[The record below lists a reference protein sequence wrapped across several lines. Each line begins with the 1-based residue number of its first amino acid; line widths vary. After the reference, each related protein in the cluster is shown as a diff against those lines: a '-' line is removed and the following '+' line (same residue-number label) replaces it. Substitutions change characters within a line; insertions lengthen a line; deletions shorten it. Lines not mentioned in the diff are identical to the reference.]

1 MYGYM
6 GKLLRVDLT
15 RKEVKEEELKEELAR
30 KFIGGSGLAAK
41 ILYDELPDPAGVDP
55 LSPENILIFMT
66 GPLVGVKVPNS
77 GRHSVCAKSPLTGIW
92 GEANSGGT
100 WGVEFKKTGYDG
112 IVITG
117 KAEKPVYLWIHEG
130 GVEIRDASHLW
141 GRDTFETDDIIKE
154 ETDKKAV
161 TASIGPSGEKLV
173 KISAV
178 MNDGRDARAAGRTGM
193 GAVMGSKNLKAI
205 AVRGEKEIPV
215 YDEEKLNELTKGLGK
230 MIAEKAERMGKYGTA
245 NIVLMVEEIGDL
257 PIKNWLQGR
266 WIEGA
271 EKLSGER
278 MAETILK
285 RRYFCKNC
293 VIGCGRIVEIK
304 EGKWKLEE
312 QAGPE
317 YETIGAFGSMCLIDD
332 LGAVS
337 KLNEICNRYGI
348 DTISAGS
355 IVAFAMEAYERGV
368 LKESDIGFPLRWGD
382 ADAAIRLTEMIA
394 RKEGIGA
401 LLSEGV
407 KRAAEKLG
415 GLALEMAI
423 HSKGLELPMHDP
435 RAYSSIAVAYATS
448 NRGACHLQGLTHPLE
463 GRLVI
468 PELGYDEPLDRFE
481 IKGKGIMSAKMQNL
495 MAMFDALTLCKFLI
509 FGGITVKHLVDW
521 LNATTGW
528 NFTVEEFLK
537 TGERIY
543 NIKRMFNVKCGVSRK
558 DDTMPLRTLT
568 HKRGEGGSADFLPAW
583 NIMLSEYYEFRGWD
597 EIGIPKEEKLREL
610 GLEW

>member
-15 RKEVKEEELKEELAR
+15 RNEIREEELKEELAK
-30 KFIGGSGLAAK
+30 KFIGGSGLSAK
-41 ILYDELPDPAGVDP
+41 IIYDELPNPAEVDP

-66 GPLVGVKVPNS
+66 GPLVGVRVPNS

-112 IVITG
+112 IIITG

-141 GRDTFETDDIIKE
+141 GKDTFETDEILKE

-173 KISAV
+173 KIAAV
-178 MNDGRDARAAGRTGM
+178 MNDGKDARAAGRTGM

-205 AVRGEKEIPV
+205 AVRGDKEIPV
-215 YDEEKLNELTKGLGK
+215 YDEERLKELTKDLGK

-245 NIVLMVEEIGDL
+245 NIVIMVEEIGDL

-266 WIEGA
+266 WVDGA

-293 VIGCGRIVEIK
+293 VIGCGRIVEIQ

-317 YETIGAFGSMCLIDD
+317 YETIGAFGSMCLVDD

-355 IVAFAMEAYERGV
+355 IVAFAMEAYEKGI
-368 LKESDIGFPLRWGD
+368 LKESDIGFPLKWGD
-382 ADAAIRLTEMIA
+382 ADAAVRLTEMIA
-394 RKEGIGA
+394 KKEGIGA

-407 KRAAEKLG
+407 RRAAEKLG

-468 PELGYDEPLDRFE
+468 PELGYSEPLDRFE
-481 IKGKGIMSAKMQNL
+481 VKGKGIMSAKMQNL
-495 MAMFDALTLCKFLI
+495 MAMFDSLTLCKFLI
-509 FGGITVKHLVDW
+509 FGGITVRHLVDW

-558 DDTMPLRTLT
+558 DDTMPLRVLT
-568 HKRGEGGSADFLPAW
+568 HKRGEGGSAEHLPAW

-597 EIGIPKEEKLREL
+597 EMGIPKEEKLREL

>member
-15 RKEVKEEELKEELAR
+15 KGKIIEEELKEELAK

-41 ILYDELPDPAGVDP
+41 IIYDELSPDVDP

-77 GRHSVCAKSPLTGIW
+77 GRHAVCAKSPLTGIW

-112 IVITG
+112 IIITG

-141 GRDTFETDDIIKE
+141 GKDTFETDDIIKE

-161 TASIGPSGEKLV
+161 TASIGPSGERLV
-173 KISAV
+173 KIAAV
-178 MNDGRDARAAGRTGM
+178 MNDGREARAAGRTGM

-205 AVRGEKEIPV
+205 AVRGDKEIPV
-215 YDEEKLNELTKGLGK
+215 YDEEKLTEMTKDLGK

-245 NIVLMVEEIGDL
+245 NIVLTVEEIGDL

-271 EKLSGER
+271 EKLSGEK

-293 VIGCGRIVEIK
+293 VIGCGRVVEIK

-317 YETIGAFGSMCLIDD
+317 YETIGSFGAMCLIDD
-332 LGAVS
+332 LGAVA

-348 DTISAGS
+348 DTISAGC
-355 IVAFAMEAYERGV
+355 IVSFAMEAYEKGV
-368 LKESDIGFPLRWGD
+368 LKESDIGFPLKWGD
-382 ADAAIRLTEMIA
+382 AEAAIRLTEMIA
-394 RKEGIGA
+394 KKEGIGA

-407 KRAAEKLG
+407 KRAAENLG
-415 GLALEMAI
+415 GIAIEMAI

-435 RAYSSIAVAYATS
+435 RAYASIAVAYATS
-448 NRGACHLQGLTHPLE
+448 NRGACHLQGLTHPIE
-463 GRLVI
+463 GRVI
-468 PELGYDEPLDRFE
+468 MPELGYSEPLDRFE
-481 IKGKGIMSAKMQNL
+481 VKGKGIMTAKMQNL
-495 MAMFDALTLCKFLI
+495 MAMFDALMLCKFLI
-509 FGGITVKHLVDW
+509 FGGITVTHLVEW

-543 NIKRMFNVKCGVSRK
+543 NIKRMFNVRCGVSRK
-558 DDTMPLRTLT
+558 DDTMPLRILT
-568 HKRGEGGSADFLPAW
+568 HKRGEGGAADFLPPW

-597 EIGIPKEEKLREL
+597 EMGIPKEEKLKEL

>member
-1 MYGYM
+1 VSGYM
-6 GKLLRVDLT
+6 GKILRVDL
-15 RKEVKEEELKEELAR
+15 RNGEIKEEELEEEVAK

-41 ILYDELPDPAGVDP
+41 IIYDELSSDVDP
-55 LSPENILIFMT
+55 LSPENLLIFMT

-77 GRHSVCAKSPLTGIW
+77 GRHAVCAKSPLTGIW

-100 WGVEFKKTGYDG
+100 WGVELKKAGYDG
-112 IVITG
+112 IVVKG

-141 GRDTFETDDIIKE
+141 GKDTFETDEIIKE
-154 ETDKKAV
+154 ETDEKAV
-161 TASIGPSGEKLV
+161 VACIGPSGEKLV
-173 KISAV
+173 KIAAV
-178 MNDGRDARAAGRTGM
+178 MNDGKDARAAGRTGM

-205 AVRGEKEIPV
+205 AVRGDKEIPV
-215 YDEEKLNELTKGLGK
+215 YDEEKLKELTKGLGK
-230 MIAEKAERMGKYGTA
+230 MIAEKAERMGRYGTA
-245 NIVLMVEEIGDL
+245 NIMIMVEEIGDL

-317 YETIGAFGSMCLIDD
+317 YETLGAFGSLCLIDD

-337 KLNEICNRYGI
+337 KLNEICNKYGI
-348 DTISAGS
+348 DTISAGA
-355 IVAFAMEAYERGV
+355 IVAFAIEAYEKGI
-368 LKESDIGFPLRWGD
+368 LKESDVGFALRWGD

-407 KRAAEKLG
+407 KKAAEKLG

-435 RAYSSIAVAYATS
+435 RAYASIAVAYATS

-468 PELGYDEPLDRFE
+468 PELGYNEPLDRFDVN
-481 IKGKGIMSAKMQNL
+481 GKGIMTAKMQDL

-509 FGGITVKHLVDW
+509 FGGITVTHLVDW
-521 LNATTGW
+521 LNAVTGW

-558 DDTMPLRTLT
+558 DDTMPLRILT
-568 HKRGEGGSADFLPAW
+568 HKRGEGGSAEHLPAW
-583 NIMLSEYYEFRGWD
+583 NIMLSEYYEYRGWD
-597 EIGIPKEEKLREL
+597 EMGIPKEEKLKEL

>member
-15 RKEVKEEELKEELAR
+15 RNEIREEELKEELAK
-30 KFIGGSGLAAK
+30 KFIGGSGLSAK
-41 ILYDELPDPAGVDP
+41 IIYDELPNPAEVDP

-66 GPLVGVKVPNS
+66 GPLVGVRVPNS

-112 IVITG
+112 IIITG

-141 GRDTFETDDIIKE
+141 GKDTFETDEILKE

-173 KISAV
+173 KIAAV
-178 MNDGRDARAAGRTGM
+178 MNDGKDARAAGRTGM

-205 AVRGEKEIPV
+205 AVRGDKEIPV
-215 YDEEKLNELTKGLGK
+215 YDEERLKELTKDLGK

-245 NIVLMVEEIGDL
+245 NIVIMVEEIGDL

-266 WIEGA
+266 WVDGA

-293 VIGCGRIVEIK
+293 VIGCGRIVEIQ

-355 IVAFAMEAYERGV
+355 IVAFAMEAYEKGI
-368 LKESDIGFPLRWGD
+368 LKESDIGFPLKWGD
-382 ADAAIRLTEMIA
+382 ADAAVRLTEMIA
-394 RKEGIGA
+394 KKEGIGA

-407 KRAAEKLG
+407 RRAAEKLG

-468 PELGYDEPLDRFE
+468 PELGYSEPLDRFE
-481 IKGKGIMSAKMQNL
+481 VKGKGIMSAKMQNL
-495 MAMFDALTLCKFLI
+495 MAMFDSLTLCKFLI

-558 DDTMPLRTLT
+558 DDTMPLRVLA
-568 HKRGEGGSADFLPAW
+568 HKRGEGGSAEHLPAW

-597 EIGIPKEEKLREL
+597 EMGIPKEEKLREL

>member
-1 MYGYM
+1 M
-6 GKLLRVDLT
+6 GKILRVDL
-15 RKEVKEEELKEELAR
+15 RNGEIKEEELEEEVAK

-41 ILYDELPDPAGVDP
+41 IIYDELSSDVDP
-55 LSPENILIFMT
+55 LSPENLLIFMT

-77 GRHSVCAKSPLTGIW
+77 GRHAVCAKSPLTGIW

-100 WGVEFKKTGYDG
+100 WGVELKKAGYDG
-112 IVITG
+112 IVVKG

-141 GRDTFETDDIIKE
+141 GKDTFETDEIIKE
-154 ETDKKAV
+154 ETDEKAV
-161 TASIGPSGEKLV
+161 VACIGPSGEKLV
-173 KISAV
+173 KIAAV
-178 MNDGRDARAAGRTGM
+178 MNDGKDARAAGRTGM

-205 AVRGEKEIPV
+205 AVRGDKEIPV
-215 YDEEKLNELTKGLGK
+215 YDEEKLKELTKGLGK
-230 MIAEKAERMGKYGTA
+230 MIAEKAERMGRYGTA
-245 NIVLMVEEIGDL
+245 NIMIMVEEIGDL

-317 YETIGAFGSMCLIDD
+317 YETLGAFGSLCLIDD

-337 KLNEICNRYGI
+337 KLNEICNKYGI
-348 DTISAGS
+348 DTISAGA
-355 IVAFAMEAYERGV
+355 IVAFAIEAYEKGI
-368 LKESDIGFPLRWGD
+368 LKESDVGFALRWGD

-407 KRAAEKLG
+407 KKAAEKLG

-435 RAYSSIAVAYATS
+435 RAYASIAVAYATS

-468 PELGYDEPLDRFE
+468 PELGYNEPLDRFDVN
-481 IKGKGIMSAKMQNL
+481 GKGIMTAKMQDL

-509 FGGITVKHLVDW
+509 FGGITVTHLVDW
-521 LNATTGW
+521 LNAVTGW

-558 DDTMPLRTLT
+558 DDTMPLRILT
-568 HKRGEGGSADFLPAW
+568 HKRGEGGSAEHLPAW
-583 NIMLSEYYEFRGWD
+583 NIMLSEYYEYRGWD
-597 EIGIPKEEKLREL
+597 EMGIPKEEKLKEL

>member
-112 IVITG
+112 IIITG
-117 KAEKPVYLWIHEG
+117 KSEKPVYLWVHEG

-141 GRDTFETDDIIKE
+141 GKDTFETDEILKE
-154 ETDKKAV
+154 ETDEKAV
-161 TASIGPSGEKLV
+161 TASIGPSGERLV
-173 KISAV
+173 KIAAV

-205 AVRGEKEIPV
+205 AVRGDKEIPV
-215 YDEEKLNELTKGLGK
+215 YDEERLKELTKGLGK

-293 VIGCGRIVEIK
+293 VIGCGRVVEIK

-355 IVAFAMEAYERGV
+355 IVAFAMEAYEKGI

-394 RKEGIGA
+394 KKEGIGA

-407 KRAAEKLG
+407 RRAAEKLG

-463 GRLVI
+463 GRVVI
-468 PELGYDEPLDRFE
+468 PELGYSEPLDRFE
-481 IKGKGIMSAKMQNL
+481 VKGKGEMTAKMQNL
-495 MAMFDALTLCKFLI
+495 MAMFDSLTLCKFLI
-509 FGGITVKHLVDW
+509 FGGITVTHLVDW
-521 LNATTGW
+521 LNAATGW

-558 DDTMPLRTLT
+558 DDTMPLRVLT
-568 HKRGEGGSADFLPAW
+568 HKRGEGGSAEHLPAW

-597 EIGIPKEEKLREL
+597 EMGIPKEEKLKEL